1 MTPGAPR
8 RLLRRALRAGEAGL
22 AGAGVACLVVYAAA
36 CAQTSWWQAHESE
49 AFDQAVRERLER
61 LRADAPDQSDWS
73 PGRIAKYEASRAA
86 PVRALA
92 RLEIPAAEL
101 SVMVLDGTDETTLD
115 RAVGRIEGTARPG
128 EPGNLGI
135 AGHRDGYFR
144 GLKDLAPGDAI
155 RLATLEGVAHYRVAG
170 IDVVAPERV
179 DVLDPTPE
187 PTLTLVT
194 CYPFYFV
201 GDAPE
206 RYVVRAVRVDYE
218 PWESAPSGPAASG
231 PRIARP

>member
-1 MTPGAPR
+1 MMPGRPR
-8 RLLRRALRAGEAGL
+8 PLLHRALRVAEVAL

-36 CAQTSWWQAHESE
+36 CAQSSLWQARESE
-49 AFDQAVRERLER
+49 AFDRAVRERLHAE
-61 LRADAPDQSDWS
+61 APDQSDWS

-101 SVMVLDGTDETTLD
+101 SVMVLDGTDESTLD

-144 GLKDLAPGDAI
+144 GLQQLNPGDVI
-155 RLATLEGVAHYRVAG
+155 RLATLEGVAQYRVAE

-179 DVLDPTPE
+179 DVLAPTAE

-206 RYVVRAVRVDYE
+206 RYVVHAVRVGYE
-218 PWESAPSGPAASG
+218 PWESAATGPLL
-231 PRIARP
+231 ARP